1 MGDRRTTIFISNI
14 HPGRLKHKDQLVLL
28 RDVDLAQ
35 SYICK
40 SHRAEIYDQTLVSL
54 RRSGQES
61 KEILNDH
68 LHQQCA
74 PVKAETRRPTSASPG
89 SKSLTRLCTY
99 VTTCRDL
106 QLSLTYFQKVGARIL
121 GSCSTSSLGA
131 RSVTSHAPHRAL
143 KWGHL

>member
-1 MGDRRTTIFISNI
+1 MTIFISNI

-35 SYICK
+35 GYICK
-40 SHRAEIYDQTLVSL
+40 SHRAEIYGQALISL
-54 RRSGQES
+54 RRSMQES
-61 KEILNDH
+61 KELLNDH

-74 PVKAETRRPTSASPG
+74 PVKAETQRLTSAALG
-89 SKSLTRLCTY
+89 SKSLTRLRMCI
-99 VTTCRDL
+99 TTGRDL

-121 GSCSTSSLGA
+121 GSCSTSSPGA